1 MNAPVRDSLENI
13 LTSTDLIMQRLE
25 DIRTPD
31 DLLSDT
37 DALFTLDAVAMRL
50 QIIGENVK
58 SLAGLDPEL
67 LEKYPEVEWNKI
79 MRLRD
84 IISHHYDVL
93 DHEIIFDAC
102 MVNLPQLRRVIETI
116 VEDE

>member
-1 MNAPVRDSLENI
+1 MNDSVRDSLENI
-13 LTSTDLIMQRLE
+13 LTSIVLIQQRLK

-31 DLLSDT
+31 DLLSDA
-37 DALFTLDAVAMRL
+37 DGLFTLDAVAMRL

-58 SLAGLDPEL
+58 SLSGLDPEL
-67 LEKYPEVEWNKI
+67 LDRYPDIEWNKI

-93 DHEIIFDAC
+93 DHEIVFDAC
-102 MVNLPQLRRVIETI
+102 KENIPQLKRVIEI
-116 VEDE
+116 IIENE